1 MAEPTAENA
10 RELLKAALAFAK
22 ATRVFGQRCPYCE
35 GAGEEHLLSCR
46 VAELRKKLLPTEKWS
61 EERAKDCPDVR
72 GIVLLVREI
81 VLALD
86 GFDPEFCVLSQS
98 FVNLLK
104 EKLIPFETVK

>member
-1 MAEPTAENA
+1 MAEPTAENV
-10 RELLKAALAFAK
+10 RELLKAALAFAQ

-61 EERAKDCPDVR
+61 EERADVR

-81 VLALD
+81 VFALD
-86 GFDPEFCVLSQS
+86 GFDPEFCALSQS